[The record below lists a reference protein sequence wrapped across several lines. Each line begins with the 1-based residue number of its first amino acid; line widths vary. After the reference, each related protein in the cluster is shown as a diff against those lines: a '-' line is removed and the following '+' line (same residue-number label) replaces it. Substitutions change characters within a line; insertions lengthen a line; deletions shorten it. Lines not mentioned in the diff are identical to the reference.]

1 MSSSRRLG
9 QVVILGVAVALA
21 LAGCGGSDD
30 DAGPAP
36 SPTSAAPSA
45 TPTQSAAPVWPLTGL
60 PAPDGVADRPALV
73 VKVDNTAG
81 AVPQVGLAAADLV
94 VEELVEGGL
103 TRLAAMYQSGLPA
116 VVGPVRS
123 VRTTDIG
130 IVAPTGGALVAS
142 GGASR
147 VLAAMDDA
155 GLTVLSEG
163 GAGFSRAGDR
173 DAPYNVML
181 DPSAALAGLSGLSA
195 PTQPY
200 LPWGEPAGGGA
211 APEGDPATSV
221 DVSFS
226 GVAATHWAWTD
237 GTWRQSGDRA
247 AAGEEFAPASLV
259 ILRVT
264 TRDAGYEDPGGNP
277 VPETV
282 LEGSG
287 EATLLTGGVV
297 VPARWSKDAPAAPIV
312 LTDRAGEPLTVP
324 AGRTWIGLVPE
335 AGSVVLP

>member
-1 MSSSRRLG
+1 MRPSRRLW
-9 QVVILGVAVALA
+9 QALVLGLAAAMA

-30 DAGPAP
+30 AGPAP
-36 SPTSAAPSA
+36 SHTSAAPSA
-45 TPTQSAAPVWPLTGL
+45 TPTQTSAPVWPLTGL
-60 PAPDGVADRPALV
+60 PAPGGVADRPALV

-81 AVPQVGLAAADLV
+81 AVPQVGLHAADLV

-103 TRLAAMYQSGLPA
+103 TRLAAMYQSGLPT

-130 IVAPTGGALVAS
+130 IVAPTGGALAAS

-155 GLTVLSEG
+155 GLTVLTEG

-181 DPSAALAGLSGLSA
+181 DPSAALTGLSGLSA
-195 PTQPY
+195 PVQPY
-200 LPWGEPAGGGA
+200 LPFGEPAGDTA
-211 APEGDPATSV
+211 ADGDPATTV

-226 GVAATHWAWTD
+226 GVATTHWTWAD
-237 GTWRQSGDRA
+237 GTWRQGDDKA
-247 AAGEEFAPASLV
+247 APGQEFAPTSLV

-287 EATLLTGGVV
+287 EVTLLTGGVV
-297 VPARWSKDAPAAPIV
+297 VPARWSKDAPAAAIV